1 MVPIVMVTSA
11 SVEVVVGSV
20 TSASVEVVVGSVTA
34 SVEVVVGSSVVVGST
49 KLKLMK
55 KIAIGRP
62 E

>member
-20 TSASVEVVVGSVTA
+20 TSSSVEVVVTSA

-49 KLKLMK
+49 N
-55 KIAIGRP
+55 
-62 E
+62 